1 MELFT
6 NNTEYI
12 IYSFV
17 ICFTVWRQIENSLCN
32 VIMNVTRENFRAMI
46 FYDFRCHLSQ
56 QESYDRLRLAFHDE
70 APSRATVYNWFNE
83 FKRGRTNLTDDV
95 REGRPSTA
103 TTEDNI
109 SVVRGMIETDKR
121 VTYQQIRAS
130 LGIGMS
136 QVHKILHEHL
146 AVRKLCA
153 RWIPHNLT
161 EAQKLRRVDWCREM
175 RERFN
180 GGDSNSV
187 FDIVTGDESW
197 IYCYDPETKRQ
208 SAQWV
213 FPSEELPTKVKRGRS
228 VGKKMV
234 ASFFGRTGHY
244 ATIVLEDRK
253 TVTAEWYR
261 NNCLPRVLE
270 KVREKRPRSRILLHH
285 DNASSH
291 TARQTIDYLA
301 TSDVELLGHPPYSPD
316 LAPCDFYLF
325 RKIKEKL
332 RGKRFMDAEEAVAT
346 FQKAVEEIPKDEW
359 AKCFSQWF
367 YRMQRCID
375 VNGHYFEKIK

>member
-1 MELFT
+1 
-6 NNTEYI
+6 
-12 IYSFV
+12 
-17 ICFTVWRQIENSLCN
+17 
-32 VIMNVTRENFRAMI
+32 MNLSRENFRAMI
-46 FYDFRCHLSQ
+46 FYDFRCHISQ

-83 FKRGRTNLTDDV
+83 FKRGRTNLTDDL

-109 SVVRGMIETDKR
+109 SVVRRMIETDKR
-121 VTYQQIRAS
+121 VTYQQIRTS

-175 RERFN
+175 IQKFN
-180 GGDSNSV
+180 GGDSNAV
-187 FDIVTGDESW
+187 FDILTGDESW

-234 ASFFGRTGHY
+234 ASFFGKTGHY
-244 ATIVLEDRK
+244 ATVVLEDQK
-253 TVTAEWYR
+253 TVNAEWYT
-261 NNCLPRVLE
+261 NNCLPLVLE

-301 TSDVELLGHPPYSPD
+301 TADVELLGHSPYSPD

-325 RKIKEKL
+325 PKIKEKL
-332 RGKRFMDAEEAVAT
+332 RGKHFMDAEEAVAA
-346 FQKAVEEIPKDEW
+346 FQNAVEETPKAEW
-359 AKCFSQWF
+359 ARCFSQWF
-367 YRMQRCID
+367 HRMQRCID
-375 VNGHYFEKIK
+375 VNGRYFEKL

>member
-1 MELFT
+1 MTPRLFP
-6 NNTEYI
+6 
-12 IYSFV
+12 
-17 ICFTVWRQIENSLCN
+17 L
-32 VIMNVTRENFRAMI
+32 
-46 FYDFRCHLSQ
+46 
-56 QESYDRLRLAFHDE
+56 
-70 APSRATVYNWFNE
+70 FNE
-83 FKRGRTNLTDDV
+83 FKRGNTNLTDDV
-95 REGRPSTA
+95 HEGRPSTA

-109 SVVRGMIETDKR
+109 SVVRHMIETDKR

-161 EAQKLRRVDWCREM
+161 EAQKLRRVDWCNEM
-175 RERFN
+175 HERFN
-180 GGDSNSV
+180 EGNSNSV

-213 FPSEELPTKVKRGRS
+213 FPSEELPTKMRDRS

-253 TVTAEWYR
+253 TVTAEWYS

-270 KVREKRPRSRILLHH
+270 KVREKRTRSRILLHH

-291 TARQTIDYLA
+291 TARQTIDYLV

-316 LAPCDFYLF
+316 LAPCDIYLF

-346 FQKAVEEIPKDEW
+346 FRKAAEEIPKDEW

>member
-1 MELFT
+1 
-6 NNTEYI
+6 
-12 IYSFV
+12 
-17 ICFTVWRQIENSLCN
+17 
-32 VIMNVTRENFRAMI
+32 MNLTRENFRTMI

-56 QESYDRLRLAFHDE
+56 QECYDRLRLAFHDE

-83 FKRGRTNLTDDV
+83 FKRGRTNLTDAL

-109 SVVRGMIETDKR
+109 SVVRRMIETDPR
-121 VTYQQIRAS
+121 VTYQQIRTS

-153 RWIPHNLT
+153 RWIPHYLT

-175 RERFN
+175 IKKFN
-180 GGDSNSV
+180 GGDSNAV
-187 FDIVTGDESW
+187 FDILTGDESW

-213 FPSEELPTKVKRGRS
+213 FPSEDLPTKLKRGRS
-228 VGKKMV
+228 VGKMMV

-244 ATIVLEDRK
+244 ATIALEDQK
-253 TVTAEWYR
+253 SVTAEWYT
-261 NNCLPRVLE
+261 NKCLPLVLE

-291 TARQTIDYLA
+291 TAGRTIDYLA
-301 TSDVELLGHPPYSPD
+301 SSEVELLGHPPYSPD

-325 RKIKEKL
+325 PKIKEKL
-332 RGKRFMDAEEAVAT
+332 RGKRFNDAKEAVAA
-346 FQKAVEEIPKDEW
+346 FQKAIEETPKDEW
-359 AKCFSQWF
+359 AKCFSRWF

-375 VNGHYFEKIK
+375 VNGDYFEKIK

>member
-1 MELFT
+1 MELFA
-6 NNTEYI
+6 NIIEYVFH
-12 IYSFV
+12 SFV
-17 ICFTVWRQIENSLCN
+17 ISFTIWRQIENCLCHVN
-32 VIMNVTRENFRAMI
+32 MNLTRENFRAMI

-70 APSRATVYNWFNE
+70 APSRATIYNWFNE
-83 FKRGRTNLTDDV
+83 FKRGRTNLTDDL

-103 TTEDNI
+103 TTENNI
-109 SVVRGMIETDKR
+109 SVVQRMIETDKR
-121 VTYQQIRAS
+121 VTYQQIRTS

-175 RERFN
+175 IERFN
-180 GGDSNSV
+180 GGDSNAV
-187 FDIVTGDESW
+187 FDILTGDESW
-197 IYCYDPETKRQ
+197 VYCYDPETKRQ

-213 FPSEELPTKVKRGRS
+213 FPFEELPTKVKRGRS

-244 ATIVLEDRK
+244 ATIALEDQK
-253 TVTAEWYR
+253 TVTAEWYT
-261 NNCLPRVLE
+261 NNCLPLVLE

-291 TARQTIDYLA
+291 TARRTIDYLV
-301 TSDVELLGHPPYSPD
+301 TSNVELLGHPPYSPD

-325 RKIKEKL
+325 PKIKEKL
-332 RGKRFMDAEEAVAT
+332 RGKLFMNTEEAVGA
-346 FQKAVEEIPKDEW
+346 FQKAVEETPKDDW

-367 YRMQRCID
+367 HRMQRCID
-375 VNGHYFEKIK
+375 VNGHYFEKI

>member
-1 MELFT
+1 MELFV
-6 NNTEYI
+6 NI
-12 IYSFV
+12 IVYVFHSSV
-17 ICFTVWRQIENSLCN
+17 ICFAIWRQIENCLCY
-32 VIMNVTRENFRAMI
+32 VRMNLTRENFRAMI

-83 FKRGRTNLTDDV
+83 FKRGRTNLTDDL

-109 SVVRGMIETDKR
+109 SVVRRMIETDKR
-121 VTYQQIRAS
+121 VTYQQIRTS

-161 EAQKLRRVDWCREM
+161 EAQKVHRVDWCRKM
-175 RERFN
+175 VQRFN
-180 GGDSNSV
+180 KGDSNAV
-187 FDIVTGDESW
+187 FDMVTGDESW

-208 SAQWV
+208 SAEWV

-234 ASFFGRTGHY
+234 ASFFGRIGHY
-244 ATIVLEDRK
+244 ATIVLEDQK
-253 TVTAEWYR
+253 TVTAKWYT
-261 NNCLPRVLE
+261 NNCLPLVLE

-291 TARQTIDYLA
+291 TAKQTIDYLA
-301 TSDVELLGHPPYSPD
+301 TANVELLGHPPYSPD

-325 RKIKEKL
+325 PKIKEKL
-332 RGKRFMDAEEAVAT
+332 RGKRFMDAEEAVAA
-346 FQKAVEEIPKDEW
+346 FQKAVEETPKDEW

-367 YRMQRCID
+367 HRMQRCID
-375 VNGHYFEKIK
+375 VHGDYFEKM